1 MPEGMIRAVSDW
13 LAGGSVLAALRSIAL
28 AVGALV
34 CGLIYRRYL
43 GILGADPNE
52 RADRQDY
59 DALRNSLAQGNSAA
73 QLYVQRL
80 TRSIIRTPTWRQSL
94 PVARGETRDCSQNGG
109 RHHYVSIKQ
118 TAEARWFRRMICS

>member
-13 LAGGSVLAALRSIAL
+13 LAGGSALAALRSIAL

-34 CGLIYRRYL
+34 FGLFYRRYL

-52 RADRQDY
+52 PAERQDY
-59 DALRNSLAQGNSAA
+59 DALRNSLVQGNSAA

-80 TRSIIRTPTWRQSL
+80 TRSLDAIDRFLGDAGVVGQR
-94 PVARGETRDCSQNGG
+94 A
-109 RHHYVSIKQ
+109 
-118 TAEARWFRRMICS
+118 